1 MWEDPIVNE
10 LRRIREAF
18 AAKHNFDLRE
28 MYKALKEQEAKND
41 RPPLSFPPRR
51 IKPQKFE
58 KRSTQSTPTGNE

>member
-10 LRRIREAF
+10 VRRIREAF

-28 MYKALKEQEAKND
+28 MVKALKEQEAKNG

-51 IKPQKFE
+51 IKPQKSE
-58 KRSTQSTPTGNE
+58 KRSTQSISKGKE